1 MCCLASMEQPVTPVS
16 PLICEGIPPMLLLG
30 PLIRLE
36 TENIEVEIICLFCRH
51 SHLHHG
57 DEKCNVISNDLE
69 KIISSDPFYSRFHK
83 NRTGLKIATLDREP
97 VSTI

>member
-36 TENIEVEIICLFCRH
+36 TENIEVEIICFA
-51 SHLHHG
+51 
-57 DEKCNVISNDLE
+57 ISNDLE
-69 KIISSDPFYSRFHK
+69 KIISSDLFTVGFI
-83 NRTGLKIATLDREP
+83 KIAPT
-97 VSTI
+97 

>member
-57 DEKCNVISNDLE
+57 DEKFSVISNDN
-69 KIISSDPFYSRFHK
+69 II
-83 NRTGLKIATLDREP
+83 
-97 VSTI
+97 